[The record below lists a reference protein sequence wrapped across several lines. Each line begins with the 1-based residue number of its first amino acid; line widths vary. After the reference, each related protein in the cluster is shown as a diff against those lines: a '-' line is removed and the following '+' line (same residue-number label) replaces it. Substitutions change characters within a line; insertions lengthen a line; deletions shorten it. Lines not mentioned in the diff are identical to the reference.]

1 MAKKLKINLLLKV
14 RLFDKKKKFETKRQ
28 KRKINKLGQMH

>member
-14 RLFDKKKKFETKRQ
+14 RLFEKKKNLRQ
-28 KRKINKLGQMH
+28 KDKNEK

>member
-14 RLFDKKKKFETKRQ
+14 RLFEKKKFETKRQ

>member
-14 RLFDKKKKFETKRQ
+14 RLFEKKKKIEIKRQ